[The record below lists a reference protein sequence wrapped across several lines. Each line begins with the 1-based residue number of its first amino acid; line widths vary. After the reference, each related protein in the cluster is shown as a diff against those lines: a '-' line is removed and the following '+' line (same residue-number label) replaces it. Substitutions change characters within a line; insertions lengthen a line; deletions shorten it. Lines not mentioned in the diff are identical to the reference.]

1 MASAQK
7 RPRKVCNKCKLE
19 LSDRHYRRH
28 VANCT
33 FDNFLSIDHEES
45 TLIQNEKVQ
54 LPVHSSDNDDDLNF
68 PSENTSITYEKYVS
82 KRSHHDQFNRICDN
96 IDDDDA
102 KAFFDINLEMTDES
116 FDSSEY
122 DSIVLSS
129 TDEEENDV
137 VSVDEC
143 SNFLTQFICTILI
156 LWQSIYFISD
166 AAVESLLKLFS
177 TVFQFLSKYSPR
189 VETLVRV
196 FPKNVY
202 AMSKYI
208 DSKKIQFIRYVVCK
222 KCYKLY
228 TLEDCVLNIEGIK
241 QSKLCNHI
249 SFPNHKLAY
258 MRRPCNEPLLKDI
271 SETDSPNFVPY
282 KVYCYKTLKSSL
294 EILVNRE
301 NFEDKCEMWRKR
313 HTQDSM
319 MQDVYDGNIW
329 KDFNGRKHDFLTQEG
344 NYALMLNVDWFQPF
358 KHTNYSVGAIYISF
372 LNLPREER
380 FKRENI
386 ILIGII
392 PDMKKEPPTNSF
404 LQPLVNE
411 LNEAWHNGFMIK
423 SRNSRNQFKRF
434 RLALLCVGCDVPA
447 SRKLCGFYGHMA
459 NLGCNKCEKH
469 FPGVIGEKTFGGFD
483 RSQWPARNNDH
494 HRKICGKIAKCST
507 KAEREAL
514 EKKHG
519 VRVSCLLDLDYFD
532 PVRMTPIDPM
542 HNLFLGTAKHMI
554 SVWKTKSILNEN
566 HLLKIQE
573 KVGNFFCPSD
583 VGKLPQKFATSYGS
597 FNADQWKNWTLLFSI
612 YALKD
617 ILPLEHLECWR
628 KFVLACRRLCSRN
641 ISIGNVKVADFLL
654 LDFCKKFEQL
664 YGKEFVT
671 PNMHL
676 HGHLLDCLFD
686 FGPIYSFWLFSFE
699 RENGILG
706 SYLTNR
712 KQIEAQVMKK
722 YLKENWAREKQSMQ
736 LDEKF
741 SSLYEELSFQSEN
754 ARGTLF
760 QQCKKPAS
768 FSIVEK
774 ASVQYS
780 ILSVDWSTNEGI
792 VVKKFKNGSLSEI
805 ESNRLHKMYSFLY
818 GNENFQLCTSV
829 KLGNELYLNGSVL
842 GSKNSRSVRS
852 SFILAFWSIGNGQL
866 SHTCSDLSPHPGQ
879 IVNFLEHSIIMNG
892 TVKTHILA
900 KVTWFKGL
908 DDSIRY
914 YFGKPVEVWYRR
926 QYEQEGPSMYIPVHR
941 IKSKFVYA
949 TDILMGKDVMVVCP
963 RERYIV

>member
-1 MASAQK
+1 MATAQK

-19 LSDRHYRRH
+19 LSDRHFRRH

-33 FDNFLSIDHEES
+33 FDNIFSFQES
-45 TLIQNEKVQ
+45 TLIQNENDQ
-54 LPVHSSDNDDDLNF
+54 FDSSLSDDDLIF
-68 PSENTSITYEKYVS
+68 PSKNDSINYEKYVS
-82 KRSHHDQFNRICDN
+82 TKSDQLKMNCGN

-102 KAFFDINLEMTDES
+102 KAFFDIDLEITDES

-122 DSIVLSS
+122 ESNVISS

-137 VSVDEC
+137 VSVNDC
-143 SNFLTQFICTILI
+143 NTILAQFICTMLI
-156 LWQSIYFISD
+156 LWQSIYSISD
-166 AAVESLLKLFS
+166 AAIESLLKLFK
-177 TVFQFLSKYSPR
+177 TVFQFLKKSSSR
-189 VETLVRV
+189 VETLVNV
-196 FPKNVY
+196 FPQNVY
-202 AMSKYI
+202 AMSKFI
-208 DSKKIQFIRYVVCK
+208 DSKKIQFLKYVVCR
-222 KCYKLY
+222 KCFKLY
-228 TLEDCVLNIEGIK
+228 KIEDCHIIIEGRK

-249 SFPNHKLAY
+249 CFPNHKLAY
-258 MRRPCNEPLLKDI
+258 MRRPCSEPLLKDI
-271 SETDSPNFVPY
+271 SETGSSNYVPY

-301 NFEDKCEMWRKR
+301 HFEDKCEIWRIR
-313 HTQDSM
+313 HTQDGM

-329 KDFNGRKHDFLTQEG
+329 KDFNGRKYDFLTQER

-404 LQPLVNE
+404 LQPLVDE
-411 LNEAWHNGFMIK
+411 LNEAWHNGILIK
-423 SRNSRNQFKRF
+423 SRKSGNQFKRF
-434 RLALLCVGCDVPA
+434 RLALLCVGCAVPA

-459 NLGCNKCEKH
+459 NLGCNKCEKQ
-469 FPGVIGEKTFGGFD
+469 FPGMIGEKTFGGFD
-483 RSQWPARNNDH
+483 RRPARSNDRH
-494 HRKICGKIAKCST
+494 RQICRKITKCSS
-507 KAEREAL
+507 KLEKEAL

-519 VRVSCLLDLDYFD
+519 IRVSCLLDLDYFD

-554 SVWKTKSILNEN
+554 KVWKTKCILNEN
-566 HLLKIQE
+566 DFLRIQD
-573 KVGNFFCPSD
+573 KVGNFLCPSD
-583 VGKLPQKFATSYGS
+583 VGKLPKKFASSFGS

-617 ILPLEHLECWR
+617 ILPPDHLECWR

-641 ISIGNVKVADFLL
+641 ISMGNVKVADFLL
-654 LDFCKKFEQL
+654 LDFCKTFEQL
-664 YGKEFVT
+664 YGENFVT

-712 KQIEAQVMKK
+712 KQIETQVMKK
-722 YLKENWAREKQSMQ
+722 YLKESWARENQGMH
-736 LDEKF
+736 LDDNCF
-741 SSLYEELSFQSEN
+741 SLYEELSNFQSEN

-768 FSIVEK
+768 FIVIQK
-774 ASVQYS
+774 ASIQSS
-780 ILSVDWSTNEGI
+780 ILSVDWSSNEGI
-792 VVKKFKNGSLSEI
+792 FVKKFKCGSLSEI
-805 ESNRLHKMYSFLY
+805 DLNRLNKMYSFLY
-818 GNENFQLCTSV
+818 GNDSFQLCTSV
-829 KLGNELYLNGSVL
+829 KFGNELYLNGSVL
-842 GSKNSRSVRS
+842 GSKNSRSIRS

-866 SHTCSDLSPHPGQ
+866 AHTCSDLSPHPGQ
-879 IVNFLEHSIIMNG
+879 IVNFVEHSIIMNG
-892 TVKTHILA
+892 TTKTHFLA
-900 KVTWFKGL
+900 KVNWFKGL

-914 YFGKPVEVWYRR
+914 YYGKPVEVWYKR
-926 QYEQEGPSMYIPVHR
+926 QYEQEGPSMYIPVHG

-949 TDILMGKDVMVVCP
+949 TDCLMGKDVIVVCP
-963 RERYIV
+963 RERYLV